1 MGCWYLV
8 EDSKL
13 PNTNN
18 PRPTTHDQQTKLI
31 SKSLKSLGLITLKS
45 ISKTRLNRLNI
56 GKFAIMSTK
65 SRVANSVKWLKGKG
79 PQKVIVRSSL
89 CFSCQILWHDTI
101 QYFFTIVKTEKKCF
115 VLTI

>member
-18 PRPTTHDQQTKLI
+18 PQPIPTTNNPRPTIKMI
-31 SKSLKSLGLITLKS
+31 SKSLKSLGWITLK
-45 ISKTRLNRLNI
+45 IIPKTRQNRLNI

-65 SRVANSVKWLKGKG
+65 SRVANSEKWLKGKD
-79 PQKVIVRSSL
+79 P
-89 CFSCQILWHDTI
+89 
-101 QYFFTIVKTEKKCF
+101 KK
-115 VLTI
+115 L

>member
-18 PRPTTHDQQTKLI
+18 PRPTTHDQQAKLI
-31 SKSLKSLGLITLKS
+31 SKSLKSLGWITLKG

-79 PQKVIVRSSL
+79 QNKSYSSSL
-89 CFSCQILWHDTI
+89 SLFFVSDTMTRYDSI
-101 QYFFTIVKTEKKCF
+101 FFYNR
-115 VLTI
+115 

>member
-18 PRPTTHDQQTKLI
+18 PRPITHDRQPMTNNPRPTTHDQQPKLI
-31 SKSLKSLGLITLKS
+31 SKSLKSLGWITLKS
-45 ISKTRLNRLNI
+45 KPKTRQNRLNI

-65 SRVANSVKWLKGKG
+65 SRVANSENG
-79 PQKVIVRSSL
+79 
-89 CFSCQILWHDTI
+89 
-101 QYFFTIVKTEKKCF
+101 
-115 VLTI
+115 

>member
-18 PRPTTHDQQTKLI
+18 PRPTTHDQQAKLI
-31 SKSLKSLGLITLKS
+31 SITLKG

-79 PQKVIVRSSL
+79 QNKSYSSSL
-89 CFSCQILWHDTI
+89 SLFFVSDTMTRYDSI
-101 QYFFTIVKTEKKCF
+101 FFYNR
-115 VLTI
+115 

>member
-18 PRPTTHDQQTKLI
+18 PRPTTHDQQAKLI
-31 SKSLKSLGLITLKS
+31 SKSLKSLGWITLKG

-65 SRVANSVKWLKGKG
+65 SQVANSVKWLKGKG
-79 PQKVIVRSSL
+79 QNKSYSSSL
-89 CFSCQILWHDTI
+89 SLFFVSDTMTRYDSI
-101 QYFFTIVKTEKKCF
+101 FFYNR
-115 VLTI
+115 